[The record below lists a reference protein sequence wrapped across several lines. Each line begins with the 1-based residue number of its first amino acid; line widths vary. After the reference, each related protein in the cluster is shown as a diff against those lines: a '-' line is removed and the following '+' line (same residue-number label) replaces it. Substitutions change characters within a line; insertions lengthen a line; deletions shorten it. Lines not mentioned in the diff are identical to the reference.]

1 MNIELIKAV
10 IVASYIMGLVLF
22 AFQWEEIKR
31 LEWSIVPVILMFI
44 PVLNLI
50 LWLLSLD
57 WKGGWE
63 NLKEFIKK

>member
-1 MNIELIKAV
+1 MNIELITAV
-10 IVASYIMGLVLF
+10 IVASFIMGSVLF
-22 AFQWEEIKR
+22 AFQWEEKR
-31 LEWSIVPVILMFI
+31 LEWSVVPVILMFI